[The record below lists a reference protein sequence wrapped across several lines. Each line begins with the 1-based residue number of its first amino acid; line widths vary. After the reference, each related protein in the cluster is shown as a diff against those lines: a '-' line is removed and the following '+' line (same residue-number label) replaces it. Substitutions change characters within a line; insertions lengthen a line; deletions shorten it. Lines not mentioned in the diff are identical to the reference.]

1 MQANSETNNKKIF
14 IAGMLFITSFYVFGC
29 GDSMVS
35 PLSQRNSIGN
45 LTLSLKSSGS
55 GNDDPLNIVIDQA
68 KLLVKKVEFEV
79 QGTENESE
87 VEEGPFVINIDL
99 AGGVKEISAGTIP
112 SGTYDKVKFQIHKP
126 DDNETP
132 PDPEFKDG
140 NSGNQRYSFIIKGT
154 INGEPFVYKSKKSI
168 DLSIDLVSPVN
179 VQNIQNNITVLLTQR
194 IWFLING
201 NTVDPREPSH
211 ENEIDDNLKNSFS
224 QAYKDD
230 DRNGELDRNN

>member
-1 MQANSETNNKKIF
+1 MQANNETKNKKIF
-14 IAGMLFITSFYVFGC
+14 IAGILFITSLYVFGC

-35 PLSQRNSIGN
+35 PSSLGNSKGN
-45 LTLSLKSSGS
+45 LTLSLKVSGNS
-55 GNDDPLNIVIDQA
+55 NDDPLNIVIEQA

-79 QGTENESE
+79 EGTENESE
-87 VEEGPFVINIDL
+87 IEEGPFVINIDL
-99 AGGVKEISAGTIP
+99 AGGIKEISTGTIP
-112 SGTYDKVKFQIHKP
+112 SGSYDKVKFQIHKP

-168 DLSIDLVSPVN
+168 GLSINLDSPLN

-201 NTVDPREPSH
+201 NTVDPREPGH

-224 QAYKDD
+224 QAFKDD
-230 DRNGELDRNN
+230 DHNGEPDGGH